1 MRIGDYVEEFPVVG
15 LETSALVAARLIARD
30 RRPGIVVTGAEGA
43 PRAVLPASQVVKFM
57 VPDYVQSDPAL
68 ARVMGE
74 VSAEKL
80 AERLRRATVADLLP
94 DKPVELAVVNADD
107 TLMEVAAIMARL
119 RSPLCAVIENH
130 RIIGVI
136 TAAHLLDL
144 VCGDV
149 RG

>member
-1 MRIGDYVEEFPVVG
+1 
-15 LETSALVAARLIARD
+15 
-30 RRPGIVVTGAEGA
+30 
-43 PRAVLPASQVVKFM
+43 
-57 VPDYVQSDPAL
+57 
-68 ARVMGE
+68 MGE
-74 VSAEKL
+74 VSADKL

-94 DKPVELAVVNADD
+94 EKPVELAVVNADD
-107 TLMEVAAIMARL
+107 TLVEVAAIMARL

-149 RG
+149 QG

>member
-1 MRIGDYVEEFPVVG
+1 MRVGDFAEEFPVVG
-15 LETSALVAARLIARD
+15 LDTSALVAARLIAQD
-30 RRPGIVVTGAEGA
+30 RRPGIVVTESDGR
-43 PRAVLPASQVVKFM
+43 PRAVLPASQVVGFM

-74 VSAEKL
+74 VSADKL

-94 DKPVELAVVNADD
+94 DKPMELAVVKSDD
-107 TLMEVAAIMARL
+107 TLMEAAAIMARL
-119 RSPLCAVIENH
+119 RSPLCAVVEGN

>member
-1 MRIGDYVEEFPVVG
+1 MRIGEYVEEFPVVG
-15 LETSALVAARLIARD
+15 LDTSALVAARLIAED
-30 RRPGIVVTGAEGA
+30 RRPGIVVTGPDGR

-74 VSAEKL
+74 VSADKL

-94 DKPVELAVVNADD
+94 EKPVELAVVNADD

-130 RIIGVI
+130 RLIGVI

-149 RG
+149 QG

>member
-15 LETSALVAARLIARD
+15 LDTSALVAARLIAQD
-30 RRPGIVVTGAEGA
+30 RRPGIVVAGADGR

-74 VSAEKL
+74 VSADKL

-130 RIIGVI
+130 RIMGVI

-149 RG
+149 TG

>member
-30 RRPGIVVTGAEGA
+30 RRPGIVVTGADGG

-74 VSAEKL
+74 VSADKL

-119 RSPLCAVIENH
+119 RSPLCAVIESH

-149 RG
+149 PG

>member
-1 MRIGDYVEEFPVVG
+1 MHVGDFAEEFPVVG
-15 LETSALVAARLIARD
+15 LDTSALVAARLIAQD
-30 RRPGIVVTGAEGA
+30 RRPGIVVTGADGR
-43 PRAVLPASQVVKFM
+43 PRAVLPASEVVKFM

-74 VSAEKL
+74 ISADKI

-94 DKPVELAVVNADD
+94 DKPMELAVVKADD
-107 TLMEVAAIMARL
+107 TLMEAAAIMARL
-119 RSPLCAVIENH
+119 RSPLCAVVDGN

-136 TAAHLLDL
+136 TAARLLDL
-144 VCGDV
+144 VCGDA

>member
-1 MRIGDYVEEFPVVG
+1 MRVGDFAEEFPVVG
-15 LETSALVAARLIARD
+15 LDTSALVAARLIAQD
-30 RRPGIVVTGAEGA
+30 RRPGIVVTESDGR
-43 PRAVLPASQVVKFM
+43 PRAVLPASQVVGFM
-57 VPDYVQSDPAL
+57 VPDYVQTDPAL
-68 ARVMGE
+68 ARVMGD
-74 VSAEKL
+74 VSADKL

-94 DKPVELAVVNADD
+94 DKPVELAVVKSDD
-107 TLMEVAAIMARL
+107 TLMEAAAIMARL
-119 RSPLCAVIENH
+119 RSPLCAVVEGN